1 MSQPTPVSE
10 TPRDPRE
17 ARIAELRARRF
28 ARMRWLA
35 IRAGI
40 LSVAIALAA
49 GVFLYWLLTSIGGR
63 DLLLAQIVS
72 RLPENAT
79 LSWRSVEG
87 PLSGPLTMNGVRFT
101 YDRMV
106 FTADRVHLDPALRPL
121 FRKRLRL
128 DALQIANAKLEI
140 PKSDEPFELPRWP
153 EVLPEIA
160 PPLELQADDVRVD
173 GFLLTQAS
181 EKLIDVRTLRG
192 GLDARQGELHVEHL
206 FVDSDRGRFNVH
218 GDYVPR
224 DDYRTDLTASA
235 VLPAADGRTPARI
248 GLVARGDL
256 SRMNVAIAGHVPQ
269 PLRASLTL
277 HGRDEPK
284 WRLDADAE
292 GLDIGLLTGAEAS
305 EDDRPLVFSFSADGM
320 GGAADLRGEFRQGD
334 LVATVLPS
342 KVRLENQVLDVQP
355 LALRIFDGTATLRG
369 TADFTDAENAKFR
382 FAANVRGLTF
392 GGETTTTPAS
402 APASTNPPASVS
414 ARKLQKVTAP
424 APAAQTEAVAIGV
437 DADLGFAGTMKA
449 WAAIG
454 NATLRRDGTEATV
467 TFDGRGNDE
476 RMTLKTLQAR
486 MPTGTLDG
494 HGEVAWAPSLG
505 WNIDATLAGFDPGY
519 FAPDFKGSINGK
531 LVTQGS
537 TRADGGL
544 DISATASN
552 LGGRL
557 RNRPLGGNANFAMRG
572 AGTAGGETTY
582 QGDVALTLGGS
593 RIDAKGTVGN
603 ALDIDAKLTPL
614 VLSDLL
620 PGGAGTLRGIAQI
633 RGPRAAPD
641 ITVDLT
647 GSGLKYGDYQAQT
660 LTAKGRLPWQRGSGD
675 IAVRATGLDVGL
687 PLSSVSL
694 NARGAVEALQVQGDA
709 KGDIGALT
717 LAGNVAKR
725 GNAWQG
731 ALSTFQ
737 FVPVRGAS
745 WRLNEA
751 ARFSWDGRNGSL
763 SNSCFVSSGGG
774 SLCANADWPRRGL
787 AVKGDG
793 LPLSL
798 AVPYLPEREDGRPWL
813 LRGEIALD
821 GTLRPVG
828 NAWSGQLNVRSSGG
842 GMKNSERSRREV
854 LSYENLVLKATFD
867 PRRINAE
874 LGTAFNSGGRID
886 ARIATGWDDYAPLSG
901 QISANT
907 SELVWLE
914 LFSPDIMDPKGT
926 LDARITLGGT
936 RARPQLGG
944 QARLTKFS
952 TEIPSLAIVLE
963 DGDVRLDAL
972 PDGTAR
978 IAGQIR
984 SGEGT
989 LRVDGTL
996 NWQNTSA
1003 PLLLTATGQNVLVS
1017 DTRDL
1022 HAVASPDVQVRYAAG
1037 QPITVTGT
1045 VTIPSASID
1054 LERLDQGVSASP
1066 DVVVLDPVN
1075 PEASAASP
1083 LDLDLTLVLGDDVQ
1097 LNGFGLEGGL
1107 GGRMRVRSHPGREM
1121 TASGQLQVRGRYKA
1135 YGQKLDITRGEL
1147 SWSGGPV
1154 SDPILNVRAE
1164 RVIGD
1169 ITAGVDIRG
1178 RASAPTATAWTDPAT
1193 SQSEALAY
1201 LTLGRP
1207 LASASSD
1214 ESRQVNAA
1222 SAALSAGGSLIAS
1235 QLGAKLGLDDAG
1247 VSDSRTLGGSVLGF
1261 GKHISPRLY
1270 VGYGVSLL
1278 GTGQVLMLKYLLR
1291 KGFDVQVESSTI
1303 ESRASLNW
1311 RKEK

>member
-1 MSQPTPVSE
+1 
-10 TPRDPRE
+10 
-17 ARIAELRARRF
+17 
-28 ARMRWLA
+28 MRWLA
-35 IRAGI
+35 VRAGI
-40 LSVAIALAA
+40 LSVAIALIA

-101 YDRMV
+101 YDRIV
-106 FTADRVHLDPALRPL
+106 FTADRVHLDPAIRPL
-121 FRKRLRL
+121 IRRRLRL
-128 DALQIANAKLEI
+128 DALQISNAKLEI

-173 GFLLTQAS
+173 GFLLTQAG

-206 FVDSDRGRFNVH
+206 YVDSDRGRFNLH

-224 DDYRTDLTASA
+224 KDYLTNLTASA
-235 VLPAADGRTPARI
+235 LLPAADGRTPARF

-256 SRMNVAIAGHVPQ
+256 SRMNVYIAGNAPQ
-269 PLRASLTL
+269 PLRASLVL
-277 HGRDEPK
+277 HGREQPK
-284 WRLDADAE
+284 WRVDADAE
-292 GLDIGLLTGAEAS
+292 GLDLGLVTGAEAS
-305 EDDRPLVFSFSADGM
+305 DEDRPLVFSFSADGM
-320 GGAADLRGEFRQGD
+320 GGSADLRGEFRQGD

-355 LALRIFDGTATLRG
+355 LALRIFGGSATLRG

-382 FAANVRGLTF
+382 FAANARGLTF
-392 GGETTTTPAS
+392 GGETTTNTATPTAAS
-402 APASTNPPASVS
+402 RNPPASIS
-414 ARKLQKVTAP
+414 AQKLRKVTAP

-437 DADLGFAGTMKA
+437 DADLGFAGTLKS

-454 NATLRRDGTEATV
+454 DATLSRDGEQAV
-467 TFDGRGNDE
+467 VKFDGRGNDE

-486 MPTGTLDG
+486 MPSGTLDG
-494 HGEVAWAPSLG
+494 TGTVAWAPSLG
-505 WNIDATLAGFDPGY
+505 WDIDATLAGFDPGY
-519 FAPDFKGSINGK
+519 FAADFKGSVNGK
-531 LVTQGS
+531 LKTQGS

-544 DISATASN
+544 DISATATDLS
-552 LGGRL
+552 GRL
-557 RNRPLGGNANFAMRG
+557 RDRPLRGQGRFAMHG
-572 AGTAGGETTY
+572 AGTAGGETAY
-582 QGDVALTLGGS
+582 EGDVALTLGAS
-593 RIDAKGTVGN
+593 RIDANGRVAN
-603 ALDIDAKLTPL
+603 ALEIDANLAPL

-620 PGGAGTLRGIAQI
+620 PGGAGTLRGTLHV
-633 RGPRAAPD
+633 RGARNAPD
-641 ITVDLT
+641 IDVDLT
-647 GSGLKYGDYQAQT
+647 GSALRYGDYQAQT
-660 LTAKGRLPWQRGSGD
+660 LTAKGRLPWQRGNGA
-675 IAVRATGLDVGL
+675 IAVRASGLEVGL
-687 PLSSVSL
+687 PLSSVTL
-694 NARGAVEALQVQGDA
+694 DARGSVEALQVQGEA
-709 KGDIGALT
+709 RGDIGQLS
-717 LAGNVAKR
+717 LAGNVVRR
-725 GNAWQG
+725 GNTWQG
-731 ALSTFQ
+731 ALSAFQ
-737 FVPVRGAS
+737 LTPVRGAS
-745 WRLNEA
+745 WRLREA

-774 SLCANADWPRRGL
+774 SLCANADWPRRGV
-787 AVKGDG
+787 AVRGDS
-793 LPLSL
+793 LPLTL
-798 AVPYLPEREDGRPWL
+798 IVPYLPEREDQRPWL
-813 LRGEIALD
+813 IRGEISLD
-821 GTLRPVG
+821 GQLRPAG
-828 NAWSGQLNVRSSGG
+828 NAWAGNLNVRSSGG

-854 LSYENLVLKATFD
+854 LSYENLALEATFD

-874 LGTAFNSGGRID
+874 LTTAFNSGGRID
-886 ARIATGWDDYAPLSG
+886 ARVTTGWDDYAPLSG
-901 QISANT
+901 QVSVNT

-914 LFSPDIMDPKGT
+914 LFSPDIMEPKGN

-944 QARLTKFS
+944 QARLTQFS
-952 TEIPSLAIVLE
+952 TEIPSLAILLD

-978 IAGQIR
+978 ISGHIR
-984 SGEGT
+984 SGEGR
-989 LRVDGTL
+989 LNVDGSL
-996 NWQNTSA
+996 NWQNTDA
-1003 PLLLTATGQNVLVS
+1003 PLLLTAKGQNVLVS

-1045 VTIPSASID
+1045 VTVPSARID

-1066 DVVVLDPVN
+1066 DVVVLDPED

-1135 YGQKLDITRGEL
+1135 YGQKLEITRGEL

-1154 SDPILNVRAE
+1154 SDPILNIRAE
-1164 RVIGD
+1164 RVVGD
-1169 ITAGVDIRG
+1169 VTAGVDIRG
-1178 RASAPTATAWTDPAT
+1178 RASAPTANVWSDPAS

-1247 VSDSRTLGGSVLGF
+1247 VSDSRALGGSVLGF

-1291 KGFDVQVESSTI
+1291 KGFDVQIESSTV
-1303 ESRASLNW
+1303 ENRASLNW

>member
-1 MSQPTPVSE
+1 MSQPTPANE
-10 TPRDPRE
+10 TPQDPRE

-40 LSVAIALAA
+40 VSVAIALLA

-72 RLPENAT
+72 RLPETAT

-101 YDRMV
+101 YERIV
-106 FTADRVHLDPALRPL
+106 FTADRVHLDPAIRPL
-121 FRKRLRL
+121 IRRRLRL

-140 PKSDEPFELPRWP
+140 PRSDEPFELPRWP

-173 GFLLTQAS
+173 GFLLTQAG

-192 GLDARQGELHVEHL
+192 GLDARQGELHVERL
-206 FVDSDRGRFNVH
+206 FVDSDLGRFKLH

-224 DDYRTDLTASA
+224 EDYRTDLTASA
-235 VLPAADGRTPARI
+235 VLPAAQGRTPARV

-256 SRMNVAIAGHVPQ
+256 SRMNVAIAGHTPQ
-269 PLRASLTL
+269 PLRASLVL
-277 HGRDEPK
+277 HGRDQPK

-292 GLDIGLLTGAEAS
+292 GLDIGLLTGAEAND
-305 EDDRPLVFSFSADGM
+305 EDRPLVFSFSADGV

-342 KVRLENQVLDVQP
+342 KVRVENQVLDVQP

-369 TADFTDAENAKFR
+369 TADFTDTGNAKFR
-382 FAANVRGLTF
+382 FAANARNLRF
-392 GGETTTTPAS
+392 GGETTVPAAS
-402 APASTNPPASVS
+402 ASAATNPPASVS
-414 ARKLQKVTAP
+414 ARKLQTVTAP
-424 APAAQTEAVAIGV
+424 PPAARTETVAIDV
-437 DADLGFAGTMKA
+437 DADLGFAGTMQS

-454 NATLRRDGTEATV
+454 NATLRRDGTQATV
-467 TFDGRGNDE
+467 AFDGRGDDQ

-486 MPTGTLDG
+486 MPSGTLDG
-494 HGEVAWAPSLG
+494 TGTIAWAPSLG
-505 WNIDATLAGFDPGY
+505 WDIDATLAGFDPGY
-519 FAPDFKGSINGK
+519 FAPDFKGSINGRIA
-531 LVTQGS
+531 TQGS

-544 DISATASN
+544 DVTANASG

-572 AGTAGGETTY
+572 AGTAGGQTTY
-582 QGDVALTLGGS
+582 RGDVALTLGGS

-603 ALDIDAKLTPL
+603 TLDIDAKLTPL

-620 PGGAGTLRGIAQI
+620 PGGAGTLRGTAQV
-633 RGPRAAPD
+633 RGPRNAPD
-641 ITVDLT
+641 VTVDLT
-647 GSGLKYGDYQAQT
+647 GSGLKFGDYQAQS
-660 LTAKGRLPWQRGSGD
+660 LTAKGRLPWQRGNGD
-675 IAVRATGLDVGL
+675 LAVRATGLQVGL

-694 NARGAVEALQVQGDA
+694 DARGSVEALQVQGEA
-709 KGDIGALT
+709 RGDIGALS
-717 LAGNVAKR
+717 LAGNVARR

-731 ALSTFQ
+731 ALSAFELT
-737 FVPVRGAS
+737 PTRGAS
-745 WRLNEA
+745 WRLREA

-763 SNSCFVSSGGG
+763 SNSCFVGSGGG
-774 SLCANADWPRRGL
+774 SLCASADWPRRGV
-787 AVKGDG
+787 AVKGDA

-798 AVPYLPEREDGRPWL
+798 VVPYLPEREGGRPWL
-813 LRGEIALD
+813 IRGEISLD
-821 GTLRPVG
+821 GQMRPVG
-828 NAWSGQLNVRSSGG
+828 NAWSGRLDVRSSGG
-842 GMKNSERSRREV
+842 GLKNSERSRREV
-854 LSYENLVLKATFD
+854 LSYENLTLAATFD

-874 LGTAFNSGGRID
+874 LATAFNSGGRID
-886 ARIATGWDDYAPLSG
+886 ARITTGWDDYAPLAG
-901 QISANT
+901 QVSVNT

-914 LFSPDIMDPKGT
+914 LFSPDIMEPKGT

-944 QARLTKFS
+944 QARLTQFS
-952 TEIPSLAIVLE
+952 TELPSLAIVLE
-963 DGDVRLDAL
+963 GGDVRLDAL

-989 LRVDGTL
+989 LRVDGSL
-996 NWQNTSA
+996 NWQDTSA
-1003 PLLLTATGQNVLVS
+1003 PLLLTATGENVLVS

-1045 VTIPSASID
+1045 VTVPSARID

-1066 DVVVLDPVN
+1066 DVVVLDPED

-1083 LDLDLTLVLGDDVQ
+1083 LDLDLSLVLGEDVR
-1097 LNGFGLEGGL
+1097 LNGFGLEGSL

-1121 TASGQLQVRGRYKA
+1121 TANGQLQVAGRYKA

-1154 SDPILNVRAE
+1154 SDPILNIRAE

-1169 ITAGVDIRG
+1169 VTAGVDIRG
-1178 RASAPTATAWTDPAT
+1178 RASAPTANVWSDPAS

-1247 VSDSRTLGGSVLGF
+1247 VSDSRALGGSVLGF

-1291 KGFDVQVESSTI
+1291 KGFDVQIESSTV
-1303 ESRASLNW
+1303 ENRASLNW
-1311 RKEK
+1311 RREK